1 MACVGAPSASNDLAL
16 TLNKSYK
23 KSKTSKE
30 LAGDERG
37 GGRAQRGRDG
47 GASLSAARQTA
58 GPADRSKDEAEV
70 VIRLD
75 KGQKWPSKE
84 QRSAAAAAKKA
95 RESAESSRALTAEE
109 RGALK
114 EDANTPNLQT
124 KDAQTATAQELTALG
139 LDFWF
144 EE

>member
-16 TLNKSYK
+16 TLNKSYRKSK
-23 KSKTSKE
+23 KSQK
-30 LAGDERG
+30 LADDEKG
-37 GGRAQRGRDG
+37 VLSAQRGSKG
-47 GASLSAARQTA
+47 GTSPSAAQQTA
-58 GPADRSKDEAEV
+58 GSEDRFEDRAEV

-75 KGQKWPSKE
+75 KGQKWPSKLE
-84 QRSAAAAAKKA
+84 RSAAAAAKKA
-95 RESAESSRALTAEE
+95 GGSESSRALTAEE

-114 EDANTPNLQT
+114 ADVDTLNLQT